1 MLVIIG
7 WLVVAA
13 AVAGGYVAAGGHL
26 AVLFQPYEFVII
38 FGAGLGAIVC
48 SSGMATLKGLG
59 HGFMRAV
66 KGPKYKKAD
75 YLELLCL
82 LYQIF
87 RLAKSKGNLGLE
99 QHIEYPQDSAL
110 FQQFPKFY
118 GDHHT
123 VEFTCDYLRL
133 MILGADNP
141 HEVEALMDLEL
152 ETHHQEEGAVGN
164 ALQGMADALPALG
177 IVAAVLGVIHTMGLM
192 SEPPEVLG
200 HAIGAALVG
209 TFSGILMAY
218 GFVGPLAGAYNSA
231 VREDGKYYEC
241 LKAGILAHMSGSP
254 PAVAIEFARKTLLS
268 HTRPTFFEV
277 ENAAAELPA
286 PA

>member
-13 AVAGGYVAAGGHL
+13 AVAGGYAAAGGHL

-48 SSGMATLKGLG
+48 SSGKATLKGLG
-59 HGFMRAV
+59 GGFMRAV

-99 QHIEYPQDSAL
+99 QHIENPQDSAL

-164 ALQGMADALPALG
+164 ALQSMADALPALG

-231 VREDGKYYEC
+231 IREDEKYYEC

-277 ENAAAELPA
+277 ENAASELPA